1 MATIEKMLSANE
13 IFGKLTHEKRSEV
26 IKSGLHR
33 QFVKGEVISLIG
45 DVWPYF
51 FFIDKGDISAYKQS
65 IEGRSL
71 IVTTFAAGDIFW
83 GMAFFY
89 DQMPQPVTLLAE
101 TPTSIYQWP
110 ADYLRPFLQ
119 CEPNLSWELT
129 RLMIM
134 RMLVASEILEEIAFL
149 PVAGRLAKLLLE
161 FKPARPAEA
170 LSRSLTLDEMA
181 ARIGS
186 TREMVCRFLHR
197 FADDGIIDIT
207 RTEFR
212 IADSSRLSAL
222 SKYSKG

>member
-1 MATIEKMLSANE
+1 MAAIEKMLSTNE
-13 IFGKLTHEKRSEV
+13 IFGKLSHEKRLEV

-51 FFIDKGDISAYKQS
+51 FFIEKGNISAYKQS

-83 GMAFFY
+83 GMGFFY
-89 DQMPQPVTLLAE
+89 DAMPQPVTLLAE
-101 TPTSIYQWP
+101 TPTSIYQWST
-110 ADYLRPFLQ
+110 DYLRPILQ

-129 RLMIM
+129 RVMIM

-161 FKPARPAEA
+161 FKPAQPTEA

-212 IADSSRLSAL
+212 IADPSRLSAL